1 MCKWCENYRFT
12 VNATSK
18 MNLAD
23 HGDYYVHA
31 NYCPVCGTLLNKNL
45 EKNSTEKNKSNKLY
59 IIRVKPNARHNLP
72 TDGQNYYC
80 SAFGLHYDECS
91 FGKKEE
97 ARHFKTR
104 FEAKC
109 TADWFFNEDDYEI
122 EEIEDLTPP
131 TKKNKKEL
139 KENKPKEESLN
150 VAPFKEEEFW
160 WSSDSGLKMN
170 SFLNNGKLYKFPSK
184 TIEHLNQLVEAINTI
199 VHH

>member
-12 VNATSK
+12 INATSK
-18 MNLAD
+18 KNLAD
-23 HGDYYVHA
+23 HGDFYVPA

-45 EKNSTEKNKSNKLY
+45 EKNSKEKNKPNKLY

-80 SAFGLHYDECS
+80 SAFGLHYDECA

-97 ARHFKTR
+97 ARPFKTH

-109 TADWFFNEDDYEI
+109 TADWFFNENDYEI
-122 EEIEDLTPP
+122 EEVEDLTPP
-131 TKKNKKEL
+131 TKKDKREFKES
-139 KENKPKEESLN
+139 KSEKESLN
-150 VAPFKEEEFW
+150 IAPFKEEEFW
-160 WSSDSGLKMN
+160 YASDSGLKLA
-170 SFLNNGKLYKFPSK
+170 SFLHEGKLYKFPANTVK
-184 TIEHLNQLVEAINTI
+184 HLNQLVEAINTI